1 MEEEEHEV
9 YGGEIPDEGEMEGDM
24 DSHAADVDMSAAD
37 DDAVKVLLLFL
48 FLIRSK
54 TLAFGF
60 RSRFGCMKTQNW
72 LSDWLQELD
81 EMKKRLK
88 EMEEEAAALRE
99 MQAKVEKE
107 MGAVQGSKIL
117 YFTFM
122 ISMIV
127 CWENNPQEKHK
138 FILWLFIYCFLYLF
152 IYYY

>member
-1 MEEEEHEV
+1 
-9 YGGEIPDEGEMEGDM
+9 
-24 DSHAADVDMSAAD
+24 
-37 DDAVKVLLLFL
+37 
-48 FLIRSK
+48 
-54 TLAFGF
+54 
-60 RSRFGCMKTQNW
+60 MKTQNW

-117 YFTFM
+117 YFNLP

-127 CWENNPQEKHK
+127 CWENKP
-138 FILWLFIYCFLYLF
+138 
-152 IYYY
+152 

>member
-1 MEEEEHEV
+1 
-9 YGGEIPDEGEMEGDM
+9 
-24 DSHAADVDMSAAD
+24 
-37 DDAVKVLLLFL
+37 
-48 FLIRSK
+48 
-54 TLAFGF
+54 
-60 RSRFGCMKTQNW
+60 MKTQNW

-117 YFTFM
+117 YFTLP

-127 CWENNPQEKHK
+127 CWENEP
-138 FILWLFIYCFLYLF
+138 
-152 IYYY
+152 